1 MATKQEIQAKIDS
14 LEFAKSL
21 LEKELL
27 PLREQLAAIEL
38 KIQNLIDGEIVPL
51 KTALVEEEQRLEK
64 AWSEN
69 AFANNRQTRNAA
81 EFFRGCGYLITE
93 CQTSAPSDVTYKLA
107 KQLWSCYKI
116 ALPLMKRLYKEESP
130 FLYSLDGLGNEEKNS
145 LANLCRTMAA
155 NSWLSFERGKAGLD
169 IKPSVPRQHRNFLNG
184 GWAEAV
190 NRYLIYRTLHS
201 YSEEHSLKYK
211 VLWNVCLKEIGSER
225 LNSHDVELDIVVD
238 LKDRFY
244 VFETKSGEVLC
255 LAKWIERA
263 KIFNRD
269 KSRFITCCMDD
280 KVNPKLF
287 APYRLF
293 ALPKLEAQLKELLA
307 KDFGTTVE

>member
-116 ALPLMKRLYKEESP
+116 ALPLMKRLYKEKSP

-201 YSEEHSLKYK
+201 YS
-211 VLWNVCLKEIGSER
+211 G
-225 LNSHDVELDIVVD
+225 DI
-238 LKDRFY
+238 
-244 VFETKSGEVLC
+244 
-255 LAKWIERA
+255 
-263 KIFNRD
+263 
-269 KSRFITCCMDD
+269 
-280 KVNPKLF
+280 P
-287 APYRLF
+287 
-293 ALPKLEAQLKELLA
+293 
-307 KDFGTTVE
+307 